1 MRWSPCWE
9 ARKIRCRRL
18 RTRRSACRQSTVF
31 QSVCA
36 VAPLTVVCPKLSPR
50 SAILTS
56 FFGRSTGSASAVFR
70 PLRSRGPVQ
79 PVRGARPGSRCLSAA
94 GFRFSDPPPPAGDF
108 GLPHGR
114 LTGGGAARP
123 HRGFHV
129 PHDGETIGVGAFC
142 TPGPWCSRWGQDT
155 PQVKVAQYCRVIH
168 RLRQPWLT
176 TLQTKVPRVTRPIF
190 TSSRMVRHRLFLLL
204 RTGRLLVP
212 HEEAVT
218 ELSTVPILHRNTP
231 FKRLRVANRDATC
244 RRAGAASGG

>member
-1 MRWSPCWE
+1 MRWSPRWE

-18 RTRRSACRQSTVF
+18 RTRRSARRQSTVF

-36 VAPLTVVCPKLSPR
+36 VAPLTGVCPKLSPR

-56 FFGRSTGSASAVFR
+56 PFGRSTGSASAVFR
-70 PLRSRGPVQ
+70 RGSLRSRGPVQ
-79 PVRGARPGSRCLSAA
+79 PVRGAFGPPRFPMPFGRWLSLLGSSSSRWGTRPSSRSAYW
-94 GFRFSDPPPPAGDF
+94 RRS
-108 GLPHGR
+108 
-114 LTGGGAARP
+114 P

-129 PHDGETIGVGAFC
+129 PHDGEAIGVGAFC

-190 TSSRMVRHRLFLLL
+190 TSPGLAGWFGIALGFSSCFAPDDYSSR
-204 RTGRLLVP
+204 T
-212 HEEAVT
+212 
-218 ELSTVPILHRNTP
+218 
-231 FKRLRVANRDATC
+231 
-244 RRAGAASGG
+244 RRR

>member
-1 MRWSPCWE
+1 MSFCRDLRWSPRWE

-18 RTRRSACRQSTVF
+18 RTRRSARRQSTVF

-56 FFGRSTGSASAVFR
+56 PFGRSTGSASAVFR
-70 PLRSRGPVQ
+70 RGSLRSRGPVQ
-79 PVRGARPGSRCLSAA
+79 PVRGARPGFRCLSAA
-94 GFRFSDPPPPAGDF
+94 GFRFSDPPPPAGEL

-129 PHDGETIGVGAFC
+129 PHDGEAIGVGAFC
-142 TPGPWCSRWGQDT
+142 TPGPWCSRWEQDT

-190 TSSRMVRHRLFLLL
+190 TSPGLAGWFSIALGFSSCFAPDDYSSR
-204 RTGRLLVP
+204 T
-212 HEEAVT
+212 
-218 ELSTVPILHRNTP
+218 
-231 FKRLRVANRDATC
+231 
-244 RRAGAASGG
+244 RRR